1 MTTPARDRN
10 SLYAHLLLLAVVI
23 VWGAT
28 FSLVKSALA
37 EVSPLVFNLV
47 RMVLAFLALLLL
59 YGGSLRGL
67 TRRDLTLSAA
77 AGLCLALGYQFQ
89 TSGLNHTTA
98 PKSAFL
104 TGLVVVIVPLLS
116 AIPGVAT
123 DSATRPTFD
132 TYLGAL
138 LAFGGVILL
147 STPQGSGSALSLHV
161 GELFSNIGLGE
172 VLSLLCAVAFA
183 AHLLVLSHAAPV
195 VSARRLGTLQIGFA
209 ALFMLLTLPLGGRM
223 VFHSSR
229 MVWIAL
235 AVTSLL
241 ATAAAF
247 TIQSWAQQHL
257 PASHTALIF
266 TLEPVF
272 AWLTALAFFGEQMGS
287 RAMLGA
293 GLILAGILLAEL
305 RPTSRRSSAVLP
317 ITGA

>member
-1 MTTPARDRN
+1 MARPGRDRN
-10 SLYAHLLLLAVVI
+10 TLYAHLLLLAVVI

-37 EVSPLVFNLV
+37 EVSPLVFNLA
-47 RMVLAFLALLLL
+47 RMVLAFLALLALQ
-59 YGGSLRGL
+59 GRSLRGL
-67 TRRDLTLSAA
+67 SRREVTWSAA

-89 TSGLNHTTA
+89 TSGLAHTTA

-116 AIPGVAT
+116 AIPGVAR
-123 DSATRPTFD
+123 DSATKPTLD
-132 TYLGAL
+132 TYVGAV
-138 LAFGGVILL
+138 LAFGGVLLL
-147 STPQGSGSALSLHV
+147 STPQGAGPALGLKFS
-161 GELFSNIGLGE
+161 ELFSNIGVGE

-209 ALFMLLTLPLGGRM
+209 AVFMLLTLPLGGRL

-229 MVWIAL
+229 MVWVAL

-305 RPTSRRSSAVLP
+305 RPTSRRRSAVLP